1 MTLYAGADGE
11 ARRGHSPAGRWP
23 SALGALAWA
32 QETAGMGREDA
43 DKDGALTEEELEN
56 IGQMPIEDPDDDQDG
71 DEGEDE

>member
-1 MTLYAGADGE
+1 
-11 ARRGHSPAGRWP
+11 
-23 SALGALAWA
+23 
-32 QETAGMGREDA
+32 MGREDA